1 MKNAEANDQFMAALN
16 YVELRTH
23 WIKPKQSQ
31 RHMEE
36 ALEEGLESNYTSRH
50 NKVFYTRIKWGVLV
64 QGIHESHRPSRLI
77 NIDPM
82 DYTRDL
88 YGGLVLDLLLWNK
101 IVDDWICTEVVRENE
116 DCFG

>member
-50 NKVFYTRIKWGVLV
+50 NKVFYTRISGV
-64 QGIHESHRPSRLI
+64 
-77 NIDPM
+77 
-82 DYTRDL
+82 
-88 YGGLVLDLLLWNK
+88 
-101 IVDDWICTEVVRENE
+101 C
-116 DCFG
+116 

>member
-1 MKNAEANDQFMAALN
+1 MHGGSTGRGFGVKLHKSPQQGILYED
-16 YVELRTH
+16 
-23 WIKPKQSQ
+23 
-31 RHMEE
+31 
-36 ALEEGLESNYTSRH
+36 
-50 NKVFYTRIKWGVLV
+50 KWGVLV

-82 DYTRDL
+82 DYIRDL
-88 YGGLVLDLLLWNK
+88 YGGFVLDLLLWNK

>member
-1 MKNAEANDQFMAALN
+1 VKNAEANDQFMAALLN

-50 NKVFYTRIKWGVLV
+50 NKVFYMRIKRGVLV

-88 YGGLVLDLLLWNK
+88 YGGLVLDLLLGMK
-101 IVDDWICTEVVRENE
+101 LLMIG
-116 DCFG
+116 F